1 MMFRKYS
8 YYLLLVLICFSCSSD
23 DTETAASPCAL
34 VDCAPVSLA
43 LQFVSA
49 ETGEDLLFNQTFS
62 IEDLQIRNIQ
72 TDTAISFGVGTSD
85 AAQRTVITLPTF
97 VESSDLENYL
107 IAIPEVFEVALSFSV
122 EVTSDPCCIGNE
134 YNNVA
139 IEADGV
145 SIENADFA
153 FYKLIF

>member
-1 MMFRKYS
+1 MLQRTIIS
-8 YYLLLVLICFSCSSD
+8 LVLIIFCFSCASD
-23 DTETAASPCAL
+23 DTETAANPCAL

-43 LQFVSA
+43 LQFVSG

-62 IEDLQIRNIQ
+62 IDDLQIRNTQ

-85 AAQRTVITLPTF
+85 VAQRTIITLPTF

-122 EVTSDPCCIGNE
+122 EVVSVPCCIGNI
-134 YNNVA
+134 YNNVTVD
-139 IEADGV
+139 ADGV
-145 SIENADFA
+145 SIESADFA